1 MKTEKTN
8 IETTDE
14 MKRKIE
20 LIKEALSDEDTHIS
34 TYQKFAISY
43 GGLVNNDIR
52 SKVWPK
58 LLEAD
63 ISDISP
69 KPESSVLEGHRDY
82 NQVVM
87 DVNRTLKRFP
97 PGMDDDVR
105 LALQDQL
112 IDLIM
117 RVLVNHE
124 ELHYYQGYHD
134 ICVTILLV
142 VGDDV
147 GFALMDIL
155 SLNHLRDFMDSN
167 MDRTKHML
175 NYLYPI
181 VGRSNPE
188 LRDFMER
195 SEVGTIFSLSWLI
208 TWFGHV
214 LDDIRHIVRLYDFF
228 IANHGLM
235 PIYLAAAIVLYRKE
249 EILASECEMCVL
261 HCLLSKIPDNLPY
274 EKLISDAGDL
284 FLQYPPTQLA
294 NEALLA
300 YKKKNDAIKGRR
312 VQKQKE
318 NLKAKRYH
326 LSKLFTQNGS
336 NVLVKV
342 TMWTFVALMT
352 AGMWAIINT
361 YREFD

>member
-8 IETTDE
+8 IETDE
-14 MKRKIE
+14 MNKKIE
-20 LIKEALSDEDTHIS
+20 LIKEALSDEDTHI
-34 TYQKFAISY
+34 TTFQKFAISY

-52 SKVWPK
+52 KKVWPK
-58 LLEAD
+58 LLKAD
-63 ISDISP
+63 ISDISS

-142 VGDDV
+142 VGEDV

-155 SLNHLRDFMDSN
+155 SLNHLSKM
-167 MDRTKHML
+167 
-175 NYLYPI
+175 
-181 VGRSNPE
+181 
-188 LRDFMER
+188 
-195 SEVGTIFSLSWLI
+195 
-208 TWFGHV
+208 
-214 LDDIRHIVRLYDFF
+214 
-228 IANHGLM
+228 M
-235 PIYLAAAIVLYRKE
+235 PIYIIAIVLYRKE

-312 VQKQKE
+312 IQKQKE
-318 NLKAKRYH
+318 NLKAKRYP

-336 NVLVKV
+336 NILVKV
-342 TMWTFVALMT
+342 TLWTFVALMT